1 MTRHSHPTPRPQLRM
16 QVQLRLHVYFA
27 SFPPPTLSLISSLN
41 PSIPSPPPHQPP
53 SHTVLQAARRVF
65 LRVHV
70 PEDLAARMFPRTGH
84 EGVQPPL
91 IEKRRKRV
99 LYMKGGGG
107 REMKGEEGRVGTACV
122 LFMCVFVCVCSCG
135 CVCVCVCVCL
145 SLCLCACEFVPVFCL
160 PVHDA

>member
-1 MTRHSHPTPRPQLRM
+1 MTRHSHPTPHPQLRM

-27 SFPPPTLSLISSLN
+27 S
-41 PSIPSPPPHQPP
+41 SPPPPPCPSSLHLTPRPLPLPLPQPP
-53 SHTVLQAARRVF
+53 SHTALQAARRVF

-135 CVCVCVCVCL
+135 WVCVCVCL

>member
-1 MTRHSHPTPRPQLRM
+1 M
-16 QVQLRLHVYFA
+16 
-27 SFPPPTLSLISSLN
+27 
-41 PSIPSPPPHQPP
+41 
-53 SHTVLQAARRVF
+53 
-65 LRVHV
+65 
-70 PEDLAARMFPRTGH
+70 
-84 EGVQPPL
+84 QPPL

-135 CVCVCVCVCL
+135 WVCVCVCL